1 MRADRRP
8 ARAPAV
14 DDAIAGYGNI
24 RRALMASL
32 SMAEPIATRPEYP
45 LGPHYFVTE
54 FTRCHVFFTE
64 LSQKISGSFHSF
76 SIEQRDVAFPLSSAQ
91 YASNDR
97 FAKLDTHN
105 CSERTL
111 SRIAFMVRIR
121 GRSG

>member
-54 FTRCHVFFTE
+54 FTRCHVFFTK
-64 LSQKISGSFHSF
+64 LSQKF
-76 SIEQRDVAFPLSSAQ
+76 RDLFTRFR
-91 YASNDR
+91 SN
-97 FAKLDTHN
+97 KG
-105 CSERTL
+105 TL
-111 SRIAFMVRIR
+111 LFL
-121 GRSG
+121 

>member
-54 FTRCHVFFTE
+54 FTGCHVFFTE
-64 LSQKISGSFHSF
+64 LSPKNFGIF
-76 SIEQRDVAFPLSSAQ
+76 SLVFDRTKGRCFSSELSQ